1 MAALMKLRQIM
12 VYTHDSI
19 GLGEDGPTHQPVEHA
34 ASLRL
39 IPNLDVWRPAD
50 ATETAIAWV
59 KGLEN
64 ASGPTALLLSR
75 QNLPPVANK
84 TAATDIAR
92 GGYVVSPATN
102 VKAVLIATGS
112 EVKLALDAQAAL
124 AEAGIAV
131 NVVSMPSTTTFDK
144 QDKAWRDQVLP
155 AGLPRVAIEAGHPDG
170 WYKYVGL
177 DGAVVGLAR
186 FGESAP
192 AALLF
197 KEFGFTVENVVNTV
211 RGVLSK

>member
-1 MAALMKLRQIM
+1 
-12 VYTHDSI
+12 
-19 GLGEDGPTHQPVEHA
+19 
-34 ASLRL
+34 
-39 IPNLDVWRPAD
+39 AD

-59 KGLEN
+59 KGIEN
-64 ASGPTALLLSR
+64 DNGPTALLLSR

-84 TAATDIAR
+84 TPATDIAR
-92 GGYVVSPATN
+92 GGYVVSPMAN
-102 VKAVLIATGS
+102 AKAVLIATGS

-155 AGLPRVAIEAGHPDG
+155 AGLPRVAVEAGHPDG

-192 AALLF
+192 AGLLF

-211 RGVLSK
+211 RGVISK

>member
-1 MAALMKLRQIM
+1 MAALMKVRQIM

-59 KGLEN
+59 KGIEN
-64 ASGPTALLLSR
+64 NDGPTALLLSR

-92 GGYVVSPATN
+92 GGYVVSAAAN
-102 VKAVLIATGS
+102 AQAVLIATGS

-124 AEAGIAV
+124 AEAGVAV

-155 AGLPRVAIEAGHPDG
+155 AGLPRVAVEAGHPDG

-177 DGAVVGLAR
+177 DGAVVGIAR

-192 AALLF
+192 ANLLF

-211 RGVLSK
+211 RGVISN